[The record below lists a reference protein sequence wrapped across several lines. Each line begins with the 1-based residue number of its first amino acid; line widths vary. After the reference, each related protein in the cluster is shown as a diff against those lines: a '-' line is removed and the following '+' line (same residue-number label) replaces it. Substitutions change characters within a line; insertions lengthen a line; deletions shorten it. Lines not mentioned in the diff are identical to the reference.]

1 MAEQIETKHPRFL
14 LFCRAAACFYFLFT
28 LYALLSPR
36 PFGDFEIPIPAF
48 SIIHAASFAVLGFLF
63 ELARG
68 TFSRRIAWFSL
79 LLYGPLTE
87 VLQPLTGRYFEWI
100 DIFEDVVGVTLGVIA
115 ARLLLFCF
123 ARRRTKET
131 SRPAP
136 DDSAPR

>member
-1 MAEQIETKHPRFL
+1 MTGQIETKHPRFL
-14 LFCRAAACFYFLFT
+14 LFCRAAAWAYFLFT

-48 SIIHAASFAVLGFLF
+48 SVIHAAAFAVLGFLF

-100 DIFEDVVGVTLGVIA
+100 DIFEDTVGVALGVIA
-115 ARLLLFCF
+115 ARLLILCF
-123 ARRRTKET
+123 ARRRTKGA
-131 SRPAP
+131 PAP